1 MRSSRGTLRMLV
13 WIGGT
18 VSGVALVF
26 AVLASWLLYNYTIDL
41 LTENLRERLLS
52 ISKTQAANID
62 AQTLAAL
69 EVEADWQKPE
79 WAEVVTKLKKAKDTN
94 DSIVFMYLFRKTKDD
109 PTQMEFV
116 ADAESLYPYA
126 NLDDDPSNDVDA
138 NGDGVIEPEGAD
150 KLQWPGQPYPEAVD
164 IPEAYEAYRGPLTV
178 RDLYEDSY
186 GQVLTGY
193 APITDE
199 RGEAVAILATDIKAD
214 DFFTV
219 TRQTLY
225 PFLLFIAFLV
235 LTIVFLATTLIYIW
249 NRRAEALA
257 RLSAELETT
266 NERLKELDHLKS
278 EFVSIASH
286 QLRSPLTA
294 IKGYASLLLEGSFG
308 TTAAGVKEAVQKIF
322 DSSVLMVSSVED
334 FLNVSRIEQ
343 GRMTYKMTDFD
354 VSGLAKTVVE
364 ELLPVAQKKKLSLSF
379 SSVGECRVHADKGK
393 IKQVIE
399 NLVDNAIKYTR
410 HGSVRVSVTK
420 DMRAR
425 TVHLAVSDTGVG
437 IPAEARGQLF
447 GKFSRAKNANSAN
460 VSGTGLGLYVAKQL
474 VEAHKGKI
482 WVESTGE
489 GKGSTFF
496 IELPALG

>member
-13 WIGGT
+13 WIGST

-94 DSIVFMYLFRKTKDD
+94 DSIVFKYLSRKTKDD

-257 RLSAELETT
+257 RLSAELETM
-266 NERLKELDHLKS
+266 NERLKELDQLKS

-308 TTAAGVKEAVQKIF
+308 TVTAGVKEAVQKIF

-334 FLNVSRIEQ
+334 FLNVSRIE
-343 GRMTYKMTDFD
+343 
-354 VSGLAKTVVE
+354 
-364 ELLPVAQKKKLSLSF
+364 
-379 SSVGECRVHADKGK
+379 
-393 IKQVIE
+393 
-399 NLVDNAIKYTR
+399 
-410 HGSVRVSVTK
+410 
-420 DMRAR
+420 
-425 TVHLAVSDTGVG
+425 
-437 IPAEARGQLF
+437 
-447 GKFSRAKNANSAN
+447 
-460 VSGTGLGLYVAKQL
+460 
-474 VEAHKGKI
+474 
-482 WVESTGE
+482 
-489 GKGSTFF
+489 
-496 IELPALG
+496 